1 MMYSPRRKDFLLLVH
16 HERAELEGGG
26 GHCEDG
32 GDRSG
37 VEVLEDEAGL
47 AEQVGLIEDE
57 GVHLVGALRLP
68 ALHQDQARFAQGCR
82 HS

>member
-1 MMYSPRRKDFLLLVH
+1 
-16 HERAELEGGG
+16 
-26 GHCEDG
+26 
-32 GDRSG
+32 
-37 VEVLEDEAGL
+37 
-47 AEQVGLIEDE
+47 LIEDE